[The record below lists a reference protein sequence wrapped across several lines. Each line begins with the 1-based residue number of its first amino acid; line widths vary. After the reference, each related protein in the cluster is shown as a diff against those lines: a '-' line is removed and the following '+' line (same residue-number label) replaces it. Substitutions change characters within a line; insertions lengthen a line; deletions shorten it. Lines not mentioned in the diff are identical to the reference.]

1 MNREEGRLA
10 VVNHPTTGRSTQVMG
25 KGVSLIAQGGG
36 DPRLNAGSG
45 PGKEFY
51 IQVF

>member
-1 MNREEGRLA
+1 MNRKEGRLV
-10 VVNHPTTGRSTQVMG
+10 VVNRLTAGRSMQVME
-25 KGVSLIAQGGG
+25 KGVSLIAQGGE